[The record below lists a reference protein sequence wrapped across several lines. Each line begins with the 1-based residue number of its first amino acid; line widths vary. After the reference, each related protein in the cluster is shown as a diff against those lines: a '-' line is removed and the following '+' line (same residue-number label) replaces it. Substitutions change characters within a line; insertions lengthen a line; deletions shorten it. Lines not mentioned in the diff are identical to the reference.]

1 MRLIGVTGGVG
12 AGKSRVLNYIKD
24 NYNCEIVLADDV
36 ANDIKEPGE
45 QCYEAI
51 VELLGRDI
59 TGEDGRIDKQL
70 MAARMFADDTLLAKV
85 NGIIHPATI
94 ERIKELGDRARAE
107 DKLDYFIIEAALLIE
122 NGFGSYV
129 DEMWYIYTDE
139 PVRRMRLKESR
150 GYSDDK
156 IDDIMSKQLSDEEF
170 RAGCDVVINN
180 SGDFEVTKREID
192 AALTAK

>member
-12 AGKSRVLNYIKD
+12 AGKSRVLNYIRE

-180 SGDFEVTKREID
+180 SDDFEVTKREID